1 MRLGLRT
8 LFGFGWAF
16 GGFIVERLL
25 GLLVLVVLARA
36 LAPDRFAVIAGTV
49 LIATLIDTMR
59 DLGLREAIIQSS
71 ADPDETANT
80 GLLMI
85 GAVGLVQAAALFVA
99 APLGTHLVSDPA
111 IVDMLRLMALVFP
124 ITALGIVPDAIMTR
138 KLQFRQKAYG
148 DAAGSVAKAAAV
160 CALLELGFGIWS
172 FPIAFIIGAAVRTLS
187 RWLLCGWRPRLHF
200 AVARARALLEFGM
213 HVMIVGLLDPLLRQS
228 DQVAVAVLLGDR
240 IFALYTMAWRLPEIV
255 ITSTVT
261 VLGNVFY
268 PAFVELNTDREALVE
283 AWLRSTRL
291 SMIVLAPAAAGLA
304 AISSDVLVLLF
315 GEEWSAAAPIQQ
327 ILCIGLV
334 SIAAAWLTGSVFKAC
349 GRPDW
354 ITKLTLLEA
363 FYFVP
368 AVWLAAWST
377 GSALAAAGA
386 LAAAQF
392 LSSAIR
398 IVVAC
403 RHLDTPL
410 WRFGAALA
418 GPVAATGIMIVAV
431 LAFRTVAAGW
441 PVAAITAGSIATG
454 IAAYAPTILL
464 LERREAMKVADMLR
478 ASLGARTVGPLPAAA
493 GPTSRGTGDA
503 A

>member
-1 MRLGLRT
+1 MRMGVRALLG
-8 LFGFGWAF
+8 FSWAF

-25 GLLVLVVLARA
+25 GLLVLVALARA
-36 LAPDRFAVIAGTV
+36 LAPDRFAVIAGSV
-49 LIATLIDTMR
+49 LFATLMDTMR

-80 GLLMI
+80 GFLMI
-85 GAVGLVQAAALFVA
+85 AAVGMVQAAALFAA
-99 APLGTHLVSDPA
+99 APLGTHLVSDPD
-111 IVDMLRLMALVFP
+111 IVDMLRIMALAFP

-148 DAAGSVAKAAAV
+148 DAAGSAAKAATV
-160 CALLELGFGIWS
+160 VALLALGLGIWS

-187 RWLLCGWRPRLHF
+187 RWLMCGWRPRLQF
-200 AVARARALLEFGM
+200 AAERARDLLGFGM
-213 HVMIVGLLDPLLRQS
+213 HVTIVGLLDPLLRQS

-240 IFALYTMAWRLPEIV
+240 MFALYTMAWRLPEIV

-268 PAFVELNTDREALVE
+268 PVFVKLNTDRKALVE

-304 AISSDVLVLLF
+304 AISSDILVLLF
-315 GEEWSAAAPIQQ
+315 GAEWGQAAPIQQ
-327 ILCIGLV
+327 ILCIGLI

-354 ITKLTLLEA
+354 ITKLTLLEVL
-363 FYFVP
+363 YFVP
-368 AVWLAAWST
+368 AVWLAAWWT

-392 LSSAIR
+392 LSSTIR

-418 GPVAATGIMIVAV
+418 GPAAATAIMTVAV
-431 LAFRTVAAGW
+431 LAFRNAAADW
-441 PVAAITAGSIATG
+441 PAAAITAGSIAAG
-454 IAAYAPTILL
+454 IAAYVPAILL
-464 LERREAMKVADMLR
+464 LERREVMEIVTMLR
-478 ASLGARTVGPLPAAA
+478 ASLGTRTSGHSTATVGRAS
-493 GPTSRGTGDA
+493 GGTADA